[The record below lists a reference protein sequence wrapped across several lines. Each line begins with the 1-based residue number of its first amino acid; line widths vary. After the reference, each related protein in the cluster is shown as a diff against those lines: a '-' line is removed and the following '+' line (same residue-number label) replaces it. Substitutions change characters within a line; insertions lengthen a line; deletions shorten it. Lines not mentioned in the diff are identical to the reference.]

1 MYILYLNTVHL
12 VVDEKCMIPAR
23 HWDHVSK
30 FCRFPASAIHG
41 FLFFIW
47 LQILFHQVLISS
59 APDVDYQPVKQNPS
73 HPLRVWF
80 VKRCRLPI
88 LRFFPRQRPQ
98 KKSRASLHP
107 FVTALSHISAS
118 ALPEP
123 ASEQYSYITLDIGD
137 YHHQFLK
144 ISHKKGLAKAFQPCS
159 NEYGMVWVKHF

>member
-1 MYILYLNTVHL
+1 MK
-12 VVDEKCMIPAR
+12 KCMIPAR
-23 HWDHVSK
+23 HWDHVSN
-30 FCRFPASAIHG
+30 FRRFPASAIHG

-73 HPLRVWF
+73 HPLGVWF

>member
-23 HWDHVSK
+23 HWDHVSN
-30 FCRFPASAIHG
+30 FRRFPASAIHG

-59 APDVDYQPVKQNPS
+59 APDVGYQPVKQNPS
-73 HPLRVWF
+73 HPLGVWF

-123 ASEQYSYITLDIGD
+123 EREQYSYITLDIGD

-144 ISHKKGLAKAFQPCS
+144 IGHKKGLAKACQPCS

>member
-30 FCRFPASAIHG
+30 FRRFPASAIHG

-73 HPLRVWF
+73 HPLGV
-80 VKRCRLPI
+80 
-88 LRFFPRQRPQ
+88 
-98 KKSRASLHP
+98 
-107 FVTALSHISAS
+107 
-118 ALPEP
+118 
-123 ASEQYSYITLDIGD
+123 
-137 YHHQFLK
+137 
-144 ISHKKGLAKAFQPCS
+144 
-159 NEYGMVWVKHF
+159 